1 MKKLILSFS
10 FLILISNLIIAQ
22 EKKSA
27 ATLSASIK
35 TEETSE
41 SIEKAMIAEQ
51 NNTKEIAFKFVKT
64 LGLNEV
70 YMNSFIT
77 IINLKKQKY
86 SGTNYSFER
95 KKTLMHE
102 FEKNVKL
109 VIDEKVLMSVK
120 SNQELNDYLFGIKS
134 EK

>member
-86 SGTNYSFER
+86 SGTINA
-95 KKTLMHE
+95 
-102 FEKNVKL
+102 
-109 VIDEKVLMSVK
+109 
-120 SNQELNDYLFGIKS
+120 
-134 EK
+134 